1 MKFKR
6 RFDGFLS
13 EEHIKQQLL
22 TLALILVA
30 SFFIFWGVSAIFFPG
45 DFSWRQ
51 IIALYLDP
59 GVFDAYS
66 DKHTWFPLVITFVGI
81 FVFTALL
88 ITVFTNVFSNISDA
102 YRKGE
107 RRYSGMKDHTLILGA
122 NRMLIGMLTALKD
135 DESVKSILIM
145 TSSPVESLRDNIEAY
160 FGDKKFMKKIT
171 FYFDERNNEQNLID
185 ACAKYAKEIF
195 IIGED
200 GEVDHDSVS
209 ISCCEK
215 LEKICKDSPHSVHCF
230 LVLDNQSSADI
241 YHYHNKKFS
250 QQTKLLVDVVDIKEY
265 VAEQTLLGK
274 NGDDQLPIDGKGIK
288 ADTEQYV
295 HFIISGMT
303 PMAKAMAITAA
314 HLCHFPNFDPK
325 TGRRKTVIT
334 FVDYDRKR
342 KRDIFVSE
350 HQNLFDLSH
359 YSDISFDADGNCIK
373 KAHKPDEQYGDFLDI
388 EWEFIDADISS
399 PEAKGYLSKA
409 ANDCGQQLAIAICQE
424 SQEDNMSAA
433 LHLPAPLYDK
443 SKSIPIYVHLWKQ
456 GDAITKANA
465 TGQFGNIY
473 CFGTGTSADR
483 DPLFR
488 KRLARGQR
496 VNYVYS
502 TMSDENP
509 LYSPEESLKMWYN
522 CKESDKFSSIYC
534 ANSLI
539 IKQNSFGEDLTSIGE
554 VLYEVEHR
562 RWLLSVLMLGQKAI
576 VSTKRDEIKAIVLAE
591 RMRYPKEGKDKKI
604 VLESGELNDE
614 SILNQSWRVLD
625 ILEIKKDGLFNK
637 DNENDKEELWSLKM
651 RVSPSW
657 RILKRVKDKVF
668 LHIDIDSYEGLVDKE
683 EKEKDETL
691 MINTE
696 FIFEK
701 TTGIKKMVN

>member
-1 MKFKR
+1 MRFKR

-107 RRYSGMKDHTLILGA
+107 RRYSGMKGHTLILGA

-145 TSSPVESLRDNIEAY
+145 TSSPVESLRDKIEAY
-160 FGDKKFMKKIT
+160 FGDKKFMKRIT
-171 FYFDERNNEQNLID
+171 FYYDERNNEQNLID

-230 LVLDNQSSADI
+230 LVLDNQSSAEI

-250 QQTKLLVDVVDIKEY
+250 QETKLLVDVVDIKEY

-274 NGDDQLPIDGKGIK
+274 NGAEQLSIDGKGIK

-325 TGRRKTVIT
+325 TGKRKTVIT
-334 FVDYDRKR
+334 FVDYDIKR

-359 YSDISFDADGNCIK
+359 YSDISFDVDGNCIK

-399 PEAKGYLSKA
+399 PEVKEYLSQA

-433 LHLPAPLYDK
+433 LHLPAPLYDH
-443 SKSIPIYVHLWKQ
+443 SKNIPIYVHLWEQ

-465 TGQFGNIY
+465 TGQFGHIY
-473 CFGTGTSADR
+473 CFGTGTSADK
-483 DPLFR
+483 DPLF
-488 KRLARGQR
+488 KERLELGQR
-496 VNYVYS
+496 VNFVYS
-502 TMSDENP
+502 T
-509 LYSPEESLKMWYN
+509 LYSSEGNPPAGVAQEWYRIIESN
-522 CKESDKFSSIYC
+522 KFSSIYS
-534 ANSLI
+534 ANSI
-539 IKQNSFGEDLTSIGE
+539 PIKMRSFGKSVSSADNVALCET
-554 VLYEVEHR
+554 EHR
-562 RWLLSVLMLGQKAI
+562 RW
-576 VSTKRDEIKAIVLAE
+576 VLAE
-591 RMRYPKEGKDKKI
+591 LLLGFKPLTKT
-604 VLESGELNDE
+604 ELA
-614 SILNQSWRVLD
+614 
-625 ILEIKKDGLFNK
+625 EIKKAVAKDIQDYNKEHGVTDGTK
-637 DNENDKEELWSLKM
+637 DN
-651 RVSPSW
+651 SPSW
-657 RILKRVKDKVF
+657 KTAWDSRKTTFRHVDIVSFDDLIDEKEQEKDVALMVNIPFILGENKTILKP
-668 LHIDIDSYEGLVDKE
+668 ID
-683 EKEKDETL
+683 
-691 MINTE
+691 
-696 FIFEK
+696 
-701 TTGIKKMVN
+701 

>member
-81 FVFTALL
+81 FVFSALL

-107 RRYSGMKDHTLILGA
+107 RRYSRMKGHTLILGA
-122 NRMLIGMLTALKD
+122 NRMLIGMLTALKE
-135 DESVKSILIM
+135 DESVKNILIM
-145 TSSPVESLRDNIEAY
+145 TSSPVESLRDKIEAY
-160 FGDKKFMKKIT
+160 FGDKKFMKRIT
-171 FYFDERNNEQNLID
+171 FYYDERNNEQNLNE
-185 ACAKYAKEIF
+185 ACARDAKEIF

-215 LEKICKDSPHSVHCF
+215 LEKICKNSPHSVHCF
-230 LVLDNQSSADI
+230 LVLDNQSSAEI

-250 QQTKLLVDVVDIKEY
+250 QETKLLVDVVDIKEY

-274 NGDDQLPIDGKGIK
+274 NGDGQLPIDGKGIK
-288 ADTEQYV
+288 ADTEQYI

-325 TGRRKTVIT
+325 TGKRKTIIT
-334 FVDYDRKR
+334 FVDYDIKR

-350 HQNLFDLSH
+350 HQNLFELSH
-359 YSDISFDADGNCIK
+359 YSDISFESDGNPVVI
-373 KAHKPDEQYGDFLDI
+373 AHTPNEQYGDFLDI
-388 EWEFIDADISS
+388 EWEFIDTDISS
-399 PEAKGYLSKA
+399 PEAKEYLSKA
-409 ANDCGQQLAIAICQE
+409 ANDSGQQLAIAICQE
-424 SQEDNMSAA
+424 SQGDNMSAA
-433 LHLPAPLYDK
+433 LHLPTPLYDR
-443 SKSIPIYVHLWKQ
+443 SKNIPIYVHLWEQ

-465 TGQFGNIY
+465 TGQFGHIY
-473 CFGTGTSADR
+473 CFGTGTSADK
-483 DPLFR
+483 DPLF
-488 KRLARGQR
+488 KERLELGQR
-496 VNYVYS
+496 VNFVYAY
-502 TMSDENP
+502 
-509 LYSPEESLKMWYN
+509 LYSNEGEKPTGVQEEWYN
-522 CKESDKFSSIYC
+522 IVESNKFSSIYN
-534 ANSLI
+534 ANSI
-539 IKQNSFGEDLTSIGE
+539 PIKRRSFGENFSSVDSA
-554 VLYEVEHR
+554 VLCETEHR
-562 RWLLSVLMLGQKAI
+562 RW
-576 VSTKRDEIKAIVLAE
+576 VLAE
-591 RMRYPKEGKDKKI
+591 LLLGFKPLTKKENAEINNAVAKDIQEYNQTHGVSNGTKDNSSTWKTAWDSRKTTFRHVDI
-604 VLESGELNDE
+604 VSFDELIDE
-614 SILNQSWRVLD
+614 KEQEKDVALILNIPF
-625 ILEIKKDGLFNK
+625 ILGE
-637 DNENDKEELWSLKM
+637 
-651 RVSPSW
+651 
-657 RILKRVKDKVF
+657 
-668 LHIDIDSYEGLVDKE
+668 
-683 EKEKDETL
+683 
-691 MINTE
+691 INT
-696 FIFEK
+696 
-701 TTGIKKMVN
+701 VL

>member
-1 MKFKR
+1 MRFKR

-107 RRYSGMKDHTLILGA
+107 RRYSGMKGHTLILGA

-145 TSSPVESLRDNIEAY
+145 TSSPVESLRDKIEAY
-160 FGDKKFMKKIT
+160 FGDKKFMKRIT
-171 FYFDERNNEQNLID
+171 FYYDERNNEQNLIE
-185 ACAKYAKEIF
+185 ACAKDAKEIF

-241 YHYHNKKFS
+241 YHYHNKEFS
-250 QQTKLLVDVVDIKEY
+250 QETKLLVDVVDIKEY

-274 NGDDQLPIDGKGIK
+274 NGADQLPIDGKGVK
-288 ADTEQYV
+288 AYTEQYI

-325 TGRRKTVIT
+325 TGKRKTIIT
-334 FVDYDRKR
+334 FVDYDIKR

-350 HQNLFDLSH
+350 HQNLFELSH

-399 PEAKGYLSKA
+399 PEAKEYLSKA
-409 ANDCGQQLAIAICQE
+409 ANDCSQQLAIAICQE

-433 LHLPAPLYDK
+433 LHLPAPLYEQ
-443 SKSIPIYVHLWKQ
+443 SKNIPIYVHLWEQ

-473 CFGTGTSADR
+473 CFGTSADK
-483 DPLFR
+483 DPLFK

-496 VNYVYS
+496 VNYVYM
-502 TMSDENP
+502 TMDEDNP
-509 LYSPEESLKMWYN
+509 TYTHEKALKMWYN

-539 IKQNSFGEDLTSIGE
+539 INQNSVGEDLATVGE
-554 VLYEVEHR
+554 SLYEVEHR
-562 RWLLSVLMLGQKAI
+562 RWVLSVLLLGQRAYPIIEREKL
-576 VSTKRDEIKAIVLAE
+576 KEIICEE
-591 RMRYPKEGKDKKI
+591 RNRYPDKAKRC
-604 VLESGELNDE
+604 VLENGE
-614 SILNQSWRVLD
+614 V
-625 ILEIKKDGLFNK
+625 
-637 DNENDKEELWSLKM
+637 
-651 RVSPSW
+651 VSPKWEDLRGLAKSEF
-657 RILKRVKDKVF
+657 R
-668 LHIDIDSYEGLVDKE
+668 HIDIDSYEGLVDQE
-683 EKEKDETL
+683 EKDKDEVL
-691 MINTE
+691 MINSA
-696 FIFEK
+696 FIFGVTDEVK
-701 TTGIKKMVN
+701 HN

>member
-30 SFFIFWGVSAIFFPG
+30 SFFIFWGVSAIFFPD

-145 TSSPVESLRDNIEAY
+145 TSSPVESLRDKIEAY

-334 FVDYDRKR
+334 FVDYDIKR

-350 HQNLFDLSH
+350 HQNLFELSH

-399 PEAKGYLSKA
+399 PEAKRYLSKA

-465 TGQFGNIY
+465 TGQFGHIY
-473 CFGTGTSADR
+473 CFGTGTSADK
-483 DPLFR
+483 DPLF
-488 KRLARGQR
+488 KERLELGQR
-496 VNYVYS
+496 VNFVYAF
-502 TMSDENP
+502 
-509 LYSPEESLKMWYN
+509 LYSKEGEKPTSVEEEWYN
-522 CKESDKFSSIYC
+522 IVESNKFSSIYN
-534 ANSLI
+534 ANSI
-539 IKQNSFGEDLTSIGE
+539 PIKRRSFGDTFSSVDSA
-554 VLYEVEHR
+554 VLCETEHR
-562 RWLLSVLMLGQKAI
+562 RW
-576 VSTKRDEIKAIVLAE
+576 VLAE
-591 RMRYPKEGKDKKI
+591 LLLGFKPLTKKE
-604 VLESGELNDE
+604 LA
-614 SILNQSWRVLD
+614 
-625 ILEIKKDGLFNK
+625 EIKKEVAQDIQEYNQTHGVSNGTK
-637 DNENDKEELWSLKM
+637 DNSSTWKAAWDCRKTTFRHVDIVPFDELIDKIEQ
-651 RVSPSW
+651 
-657 RILKRVKDKVF
+657 
-668 LHIDIDSYEGLVDKE
+668 
-683 EKEKDETL
+683 EKDMALMMNVPYIVCETDTL
-691 MINTE
+691 IE
-696 FIFEK
+696 QSQL
-701 TTGIKKMVN
+701 

>member
-107 RRYSGMKDHTLILGA
+107 RRYSGMKEHTLILGA
-122 NRMLIGMLTALKD
+122 NRMLIGMLTALKE
-135 DESVKSILIM
+135 DESIKNILIM
-145 TSSPVESLRDNIEAY
+145 TASPVESLRDKIEAY
-160 FGDKKFMKKIT
+160 FGDKKFMKRIT
-171 FYFDERNNEQNLID
+171 FYYDERNNEQNLNE
-185 ACAKYAKEIF
+185 ACARDAKEIF

-215 LEKICKDSPHSVHCF
+215 LERICKNSPHSVHCF
-230 LVLDNQSSADI
+230 LVLDNQSSAEI

-250 QQTKLLVDVVDIKEY
+250 QETKLLVDVVDIKEY

-274 NGDDQLPIDGKGIK
+274 NGDGQLPIDGKGIK
-288 ADTEQYV
+288 ADTEQYI

-325 TGRRKTVIT
+325 TGDRKTIIT
-334 FVDYDRKR
+334 FIDYDIKR

-350 HQNLFDLSH
+350 HQNLFMLSH
-359 YSDISFDADGNCIK
+359 FKDISFDSNGKRQEVI
-373 KAHKPDEQYGDFLDI
+373 HTPDSDYGDFLDVA
-388 EWEFIDADISS
+388 WEFVDADISS
-399 PEAKGYLSKA
+399 PEAKAYLA
-409 ANDCGQQLAIAICQE
+409 ELANDRSRQLAIAICQE

-433 LHLPAPLYDK
+433 LHLPAGVYVMERN
-443 SKSIPIYVHLWKQ
+443 IPIYVHLWEQ

-465 TGQFGNIY
+465 TGQFGHIY
-473 CFGTGTSADR
+473 CFGTGTSADK
-483 DPLFR
+483 DPLFK
-488 KRLARGQR
+488 KRLSRGQR
-496 VNYVYS
+496 VNFVYS
-502 TMSDENP
+502 TMDDENP
-509 LYSPEESLKMWYN
+509 TYSPEKSLKMWYN

-534 ANSLI
+534 SNSLI
-539 IKQNSFGEDLTSIGE
+539 IKQHSFGEDLANIGE
-554 VLYEVEHR
+554 SIYEVEHR
-562 RWLLSVLMLGQKAI
+562 RWVLSVLLLGQKAYPFIEREKLKDI
-576 VSTKRDEIKAIVLAE
+576 VREERD
-591 RMRYPKEGKDKKI
+591 RYPDKDKTC
-604 VLESGELNDE
+604 VLENGEVV
-614 SILNQSWRVLD
+614 SPKW
-625 ILEIKKDGLFNK
+625 
-637 DNENDKEELWSLKM
+637 EELRSLAKSEF
-651 RVSPSW
+651 R
-657 RILKRVKDKVF
+657 
-668 LHIDIDSYEGLVDKE
+668 HIDIDSYEGLVDQE
-683 EKEKDETL
+683 EKDKDGVL
-691 MINTE
+691 MVNWA
-696 FIFEK
+696 FILEK
-701 TTGIKKMVN
+701 TDRVIQYKKVLIHDKHNYEQ